1 MQPARQASRT
11 AGPAYRINGGSNSS
25 IGGTAAG
32 QGNTI
37 AYNADDGIQIAPATS
52 TGNAILGN
60 SIFANTGLGIDLNNN
75 GVTANDAGDGD
86 TGANN
91 LQNFPVLTSAV
102 MAVQH
107 PGDHRRHDQQ
117 HGQQPIPH

>member
-1 MQPARQASRT
+1 MSGNINCGVRIVGNGNVVYGNLIGTNAAGT
-11 AGPAYRINGGSNSS
+11 AGIANSGPGVRINGGSNNS

-37 AYNADDGIQIAPATS
+37 AYNTDDGIQIESATS
-52 TGNAILGN
+52 TGNVILGN
-60 SIFANTGLGIDLNNN
+60 SIFSNTGLGIDLNNN

-91 LQNFPVLTSAV
+91 LQNS
-102 MAVQH
+102 QC
-107 PGDHRRHDQQ
+107 
-117 HGQQPIPH
+117 